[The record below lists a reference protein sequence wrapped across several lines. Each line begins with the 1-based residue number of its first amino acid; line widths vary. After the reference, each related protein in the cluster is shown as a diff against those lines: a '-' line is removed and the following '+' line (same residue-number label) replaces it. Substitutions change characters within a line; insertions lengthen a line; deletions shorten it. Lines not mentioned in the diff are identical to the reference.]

1 MKALFDQ
8 LIYNDSE
15 TADGKWSWKKN
26 FFERE
31 NKNLYTTTM
40 IWNLYSD
47 KSVLKLI
54 GERQSEVNQLIHPK
68 CFHHLLTLTLYLIN
82 DFL

>member
-1 MKALFDQ
+1 MENEVERKF
-8 LIYNDSE
+8 
-15 TADGKWSWKKN
+15 T
-26 FFERE
+26 FERE

-54 GERQSEVNQLIHPK
+54 GEWPSQSVYPPKMFSSFTHP
-68 CFHHLLTLTLYLIN
+68 HPVP
-82 DFL
+82 D